1 MVTMNAVQQ
10 GVSRFMDREIL
21 PHLNGMEKV
30 VVGGGANLFAAKL
43 PQVLSNIPV
52 LSVLSLYEAEHNM
65 IDIDAVYEAVKP
77 FVTAE
82 AFTIKVPLVGVTMK
96 LGQREI
102 NELYNYIKES

>member
-43 PQVLSNIPV
+43 PQVLSNIPM
-52 LSVLSLYEAEHNM
+52 LSALSLYEAEHNM
-65 IDIDAVYEAVKP
+65 IDIDAVYNAVKP

-82 AFTIKVPLVGVTMK
+82 AFSIKVPLVGVTLK
-96 LGQREI
+96 LGQREL
-102 NELYNYIKES
+102 NELYNSIKEV